1 VARVLILSLVF
12 PPDSVSTAEIMGDLA
27 LELRSRGHDV
37 CVVTTV
43 PHYNRDADAERR
55 QPIRRVWGALLGRSD
70 YHGVP
75 VFHTAMPAKTP
86 GVLKRLAAWAGFHAI
101 STIAALTVADRPDVI
116 LAPSPPLSI
125 GVSAWIVARLRGA
138 RYIYN
143 VQEIYPDIAIKLGAV
158 RNRAAIATLY
168 ALERFVYRDAAA
180 VTVIAARMRDRLV
193 AKGVPP
199 ARVHVIPNFVDLDR
213 LAPASRH
220 NDFSARHGL
229 DDGLVVTYAGNMGPA
244 QGLETVIDAARAIGD
259 RLSVRFV
266 LIGEGGLRERL
277 ATLAAALP
285 CANVTVLPYQPSSLM
300 PQIYGASDVSLVPL
314 AASTGSD
321 AIPSKV
327 YRIMASS
334 RPLIAV
340 ADADS
345 DLAAL
350 VREADC
356 GRVVPPSDPR
366 ALADAVADAVAH
378 PEVWR
383 AMGERGR
390 AHVVAHYTRAVVTAQ
405 YDALIRRVL
414 DHAVA

>member
-1 VARVLILSLVF
+1 VARVLFLTLVF

-37 CVVTTV
+37 TVVTTV
-43 PHYNRDADAERR
+43 PHYNRDPDADRR
-55 QPIRRVWGALLGRSD
+55 QPVRRVWGPLLGRSD
-70 YHGVP
+70 YGGVP

-86 GVLKRLAAWAGFHAI
+86 GVLRRIAAWAGFHAI
-101 STIAALTVADRPDVI
+101 STIAALTIVERPDVI

-143 VQEIYPDIAIKLGAV
+143 VQEIYPDIAINLGAV
-158 RNRAAIATLY
+158 KNRAIISALH
-168 ALERFVYRDAAA
+168 ALERFVYRGAAA

-193 AKGVPP
+193 AKGVPA

-213 LAPASRH
+213 LAPAPRH
-220 NDFSARHGL
+220 NEFSARHGL
-229 DDGLVVTYAGNMGPA
+229 DEGLIVTYAGNMGPA
-244 QGLETVIDAARAIGD
+244 QGLETVIDAARLIGD
-259 RLSVRFV
+259 RLPVRFV
-266 LIGEGGLRERL
+266 LIGEGGQRASLT
-277 ATLAAALP
+277 ALAAALP
-285 CANVTVLPYQPSSLM
+285 HPSVAVLPYQPSSLM

-327 YRIMASS
+327 YRIMASG

-340 ADADS
+340 AEADS
-345 DLAAL
+345 DLAVL
-350 VREADC
+350 VREAGC
-356 GRVVPPSDPR
+356 GRAVAPADPA
-366 ALADAVADAVAH
+366 ALADAVADAAAH
-378 PEVWR
+378 PDAWR

-405 YDALIRRVL
+405 YDALIRRVHE
-414 DHAVA
+414 HAVA